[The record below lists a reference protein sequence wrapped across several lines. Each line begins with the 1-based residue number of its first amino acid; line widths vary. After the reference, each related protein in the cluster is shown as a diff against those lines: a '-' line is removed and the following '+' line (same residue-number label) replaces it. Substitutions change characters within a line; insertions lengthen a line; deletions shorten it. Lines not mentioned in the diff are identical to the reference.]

1 MYTYWKNHPAV
12 FMTFTGRYIRVLV
25 GGRKNRY
32 SKVIQEVIVDTD
44 DDELFLEQV
53 KQLVR
58 KHKLTGLPV
67 FFSYGNHE
75 VLLRS
80 TTIPLHIPR
89 DEWKGY
95 LYMELGESFHL
106 PFQQPIIELV
116 GDRQND
122 GRQEVTAL
130 AVPESDVERIER
142 ILKLAKLNP
151 AVIDLPFLSL
161 YRFFGEH
168 FSIREHAHVLLLQI
182 ELDYVQISL
191 FNGHKPLYVRSLAL
205 PELQNVKLF
214 ETRSEYEYVTVE
226 EDSMELDEHF
236 SLIQNEIN
244 RLRTFYQFNLQGGAK
259 EIDTLCF
266 SGDHPLMGRL
276 IAIYNEVE
284 QLRVYHSN
292 EEFLLTQAGI
302 GIPPSF
308 TELIGLSWK

>member
-1 MYTYWKNHPAV
+1 
-12 FMTFTGRYIRVLV
+12 MTFTGRYIRVLV

-32 SKVIQEVIVDTD
+32 SKFIQEVIVDPNNN
-44 DDELFLEQV
+44 ELFLEQV

-106 PFQQPIIELV
+106 PFQEPIIELV
-116 GDRQND
+116 GDRQID

-142 ILKLAKLNP
+142 ILKSAKLDP
-151 AVIDLPFLSL
+151 VVIDLPFLSL

-168 FSIREHAHVLLLQI
+168 FSISGRAHVILLQV

-205 PELQNVKLF
+205 PKLQDFKMF
-214 ETRSEYEYVTVE
+214 ETRTGYEYIEIE
-226 EDSMELDEHF
+226 EDSVELDEHF

-266 SGDHPLMGRL
+266 SGDHPLLEKL
-276 IAIYNEVE
+276 IATYKEFE
-284 QLRVYHSN
+284 QMNVYHSN
-292 EEFLLTQAGI
+292 EELLLTKHEV